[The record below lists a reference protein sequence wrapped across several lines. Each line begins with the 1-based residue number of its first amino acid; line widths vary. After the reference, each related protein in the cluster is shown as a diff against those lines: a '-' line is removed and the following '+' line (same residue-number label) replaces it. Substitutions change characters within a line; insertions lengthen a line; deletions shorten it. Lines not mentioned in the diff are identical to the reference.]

1 LQTGRYIKKKK
12 TEPEAQS
19 LVSLYMLTYYSATA
33 TVVATTVSVAAL
45 SATTRV
51 STSAATSI
59 VSVATVSVAAASS
72 LELLQE
78 KRDALNTTASIKTNF
93 FIFFLRLNNKTIFF
107 SFKNDTKVIQKLNT
121 PNKNYD
127 FFQRN
132 FAFGKKIKKYVFS
145 IHPIL
150 TNFFRV
156 LSYNQLII
164 RMLPRE
170 DVTHGPD

>member
-1 LQTGRYIKKKK
+1 MI
-12 TEPEAQS
+12 
-19 LVSLYMLTYYSATA
+19 
-33 TVVATTVSVAAL
+33 
-45 SATTRV
+45 
-51 STSAATSI
+51 
-59 VSVATVSVAAASS
+59 
-72 LELLQE
+72 
-78 KRDALNTTASIKTNF
+78 
-93 FIFFLRLNNKTIFF
+93 
-107 SFKNDTKVIQKLNT
+107 
-121 PNKNYD
+121 

-132 FAFGKKIKKYVFS
+132 FAFGEKIKKYVFS